1 MNIVNVKNDQ
11 LDELYIPGIVKK
23 ILDNFWKIDLYP
35 FWAFCDDHNFFNIL
49 WVLKKNYI
57 FGIRKFFS
65 LYPAILSQFW
75 GVSLPKVRES
85 YRRSLLNNLGTPYLV
100 ENNFEK
106 VLGCYQKSI
115 NDIQDDSA

>member
-49 WVLKKNYI
+49 WVLKKII
-57 FGIRKFFS
+57 FLESENFS
-65 LYPAILSQFW
+65 LYTLQFW
-75 GVSLPKVRES
+75 ASSEVCHFPKSVSLTDNGS
-85 YRRSLLNNLGTPYLV
+85 
-100 ENNFEK
+100 
-106 VLGCYQKSI
+106 
-115 NDIQDDSA
+115 